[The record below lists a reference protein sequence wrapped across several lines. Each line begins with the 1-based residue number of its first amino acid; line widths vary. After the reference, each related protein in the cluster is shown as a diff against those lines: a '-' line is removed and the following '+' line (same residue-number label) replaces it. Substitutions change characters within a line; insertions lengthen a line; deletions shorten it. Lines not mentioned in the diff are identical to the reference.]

1 MRVTRWLSFF
11 LSFLSWPI
19 TFSVLVLLPQTDTAA
34 RKVVGVE
41 SRPREGGRST
51 DEHGGEKSNELM
63 PRRWA
68 AFELNS
74 NGAELSGWHN

>member
-1 MRVTRWLSFF
+1 MHAHMQSRWPDGPADATSAGEMVKKRRAVRVRVTRWLSFF

-41 SRPREGGRST
+41 SRPGEGGE
-51 DEHGGEKSNELM
+51 EHG
-63 PRRWA
+63 
-68 AFELNS
+68 
-74 NGAELSGWHN
+74 

>member
-41 SRPREGGRST
+41 SRPREGGE
-51 DEHGGEKSNELM
+51 EHGGEKSNELM

-74 NGAELSGWHN
+74 NGAELSSYKN